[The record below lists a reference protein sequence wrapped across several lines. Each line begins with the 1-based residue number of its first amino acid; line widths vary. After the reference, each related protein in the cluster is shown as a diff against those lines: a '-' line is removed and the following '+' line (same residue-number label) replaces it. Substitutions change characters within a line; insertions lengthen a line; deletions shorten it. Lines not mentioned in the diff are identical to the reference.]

1 MDEHELIFCEKILTQ
16 CNMRLESICL
26 YENAEEVP
34 FQGSWSGWEKV
45 TVRAS
50 AAVSYAHV
58 FDGWSEASRHFIGL
72 FIVYPGKQGRHIGGA
87 PADPEM
93 HLLSFAPLVD
103 ETNFTADNHMKFIKA
118 TLEWF
123 SIPLTRLFC
132 LIRDNCSTNKATAN
146 RLGVPL
152 LGCRSHR
159 FNQSVKQY
167 LRTFLARESELVEKL
182 MSKLSTLK
190 QSGWLRLITHL
201 RPVKRNETAHW
212 TGVPDMFQRFERLL
226 PKLNSANQD
235 DEVLDLI
242 PNADQKRNIR
252 EQKQALADIKS
263 VTIALQRMDIMS
275 MKESDVLFQ
284 SIIDAYPEFD
294 FDAYLGSDADIIH
307 NKALERCLDDRYNG
321 YCYYCYCILGAYDIV
336 LLINILFL
344 L

>member
-1 MDEHELIFCEKILTQ
+1 MV
-16 CNMRLESICL
+16 
-26 YENAEEVP
+26 A
-34 FQGSWSGWEKV
+34 
-45 TVRAS
+45 
-50 AAVSYAHV
+50 
-58 FDGWSEASRHFIGL
+58 
-72 FIVYPGKQGRHIGGA
+72 GA

-123 SIPLTRLFC
+123 LIPLNRLFC
-132 LIRDNCSTNKATAN
+132 LIGDNCLTNKATAN
-146 RLGVPL
+146 SLLGVPL
-152 LGCRSHR
+152 LGCRSHH
-159 FNQSVKQY
+159 FNLSVERY
-167 LRTFLARESELVEKL
+167 LRTFLARELELVGKL

-190 QSGWLRLITHL
+190 QSGRLRLITRHL
-201 RPVKRNETAHW
+201 PPVKRNETRW
-212 TGVPDMFQRFERLL
+212 TGVPDMFHRFERLL

-252 EQKQALADIKS
+252 EQKQALADFKS

-275 MKESDVLFQ
+275 TMKESDVLFR

-307 NKALERCLDDRYNG
+307 NKALERCLDDRYNC
-321 YCYYCYCILGAYDIV
+321 YCYFCYCILGAYDIV
-336 LLINILFL
+336 LLINILYL